1 MEVSDNHHA
10 AHPDENEDIISGA
23 EAKQHVDRRS
33 LLDAQQSFLRLLARR
48 IAADWAGEQRSQ
60 ANDPPLENDVDEVP

>member
-1 MEVSDNHHA
+1 MDVSDDHDA

-23 EAKQHVDRRS
+23 KAKQHTDRRS

-48 IAADWAGEQRSQ
+48 LAADWVGEAQ